1 MGSVLYTIACASLR
15 WTLLPP
21 WNGPAQ
27 QFDNRSLHGL
37 VANFYIFAN
46 IIWDYTIIIAAAHAY
61 EYFKRARD
69 QEIERAELQQALAT
83 SELQALK
90 SQVHPHFLFNTLQ
103 GISALIDSDKTRAKA
118 MVVKISSLLRTA
130 LQYGSSDLNSLD
142 DELKFVEAYL
152 DLEKMR
158 LEERLELRWK
168 IDPETRQMLVP
179 QLIMQPLVENAILHG
194 IACCRGGG
202 WIEIMSRRAE
212 DALEIQ
218 IRNSVGG
225 RQREGMG
232 LGLQNTRARL
242 KHLYTDEASVFFDPG
257 THGVATASVRVP
269 AIGVRKQVSR
279 EGSLSSASHGER

>member
-1 MGSVLYTIACASLR
+1 
-15 WTLLPP
+15 
-21 WNGPAQ
+21 
-27 QFDNRSLHGL
+27 
-37 VANFYIFAN
+37 
-46 IIWDYTIIIAAAHAY
+46 
-61 EYFKRARD
+61 
-69 QEIERAELQQALAT
+69 
-83 SELQALK
+83 
-90 SQVHPHFLFNTLQ
+90 
-103 GISALIDSDKTRAKA
+103 
-118 MVVKISSLLRTA
+118 
-130 LQYGSSDLNSLD
+130 
-142 DELKFVEAYL
+142 
-152 DLEKMR
+152 
-158 LEERLELRWK
+158 
-168 IDPETRQMLVP
+168 MLVP